1 MNINVASIKEKKVVK
16 YKSCFDVIGPVM
28 IGPSS
33 SHTAG
38 ALAIGAVAN
47 KLFQGLPK
55 KVVVRYY
62 ESFAETHK
70 GHGTDFAIIAGIL
83 GFAADDSKVPDAIKI
98 AKSKG
103 IDITFIEKSGDSPA
117 GHPNTAD
124 VYLEDDSRS
133 IRTMGI
139 SVGGGLIEIKHV
151 EIDGFSL
158 ELQGPLPVVIA
169 ISERADFEFILR
181 RIFKQHDVEINNFY
195 SLEENR
201 KFLFVF
207 ALDSI
212 SPVNIQ
218 EELRNLSN
226 IANLIIL

>member
-1 MNINVASIKEKKVVK
+1 M
-16 YKSCFDVIGPVM
+16 P
-28 IGPSS
+28 
-33 SHTAG
+33 
-38 ALAIGAVAN
+38 
-47 KLFQGLPK
+47 
-55 KVVVRYY
+55 
-62 ESFAETHK
+62 
-70 GHGTDFAIIAGIL
+70 
-83 GFAADDSKVPDAIKI
+83 DSIKI

-158 ELQGPLPVVIA
+158 ELKGHCQLL
-169 ISERADFEFILR
+169 LR
-181 RIFKQHDVEINNFY
+181 FQKELTLNLSYAGSFKQYDMEINNFY

-201 KFLFVF
+201 NFYLY
-207 ALDSI
+207 SH
-212 SPVNIQ
+212 
-218 EELRNLSN
+218 
-226 IANLIIL
+226 